1 MNLSLWQQRFEAWL
15 RQHYQYQDA
24 AHDIGHFRRVW
35 LTAGRLSADEPVDLL
50 VVLTACYFHDIVSLA
65 KNHPQRHLSSQMAA
79 EKTRQILT
87 EEFTD
92 FPAASIPGV
101 LHAIAAHSFSGGIAP
116 ETPEAKIV
124 QDADRLEALGAI
136 GLARVFAV
144 GGALNQALFDP
155 EDPFAERRELNDRR
169 YSLDHF
175 QCKLLRLPESMQTRK
190 GREMA
195 TDSAR
200 FLVQFMARL
209 SAELDGDYSGSD
221 AEIAQR
227 FAPQS

>member
-1 MNLSLWQQRFEAWL
+1 MNLSHWQQRFEAWL
-15 RQHYQYQDA
+15 HQHYEHQDA

-35 LTAGRLSADEPVDLL
+35 LTAGRLAVDEPVDLL

-79 EKTRQILT
+79 EKTRQILM
-87 EEFTD
+87 EDFTD
-92 FPAASIPGV
+92 FPAESIAGV
-101 LHAIAAHSFSGGIAP
+101 LHAISAHSYSGGIAP
-116 ETPEAKIV
+116 ETLEAKIV

-144 GGALNQALFDP
+144 GGALNHALFDP
-155 EDPFAERRELNDRR
+155 EDPFAEQRELNDRR

-175 QCKLLRLPESMQTRK
+175 QCKLLRLPESMQTAK

-195 TDSAR
+195 NDSAR

-209 SAELDGDYSGSD
+209 SAELVGDYSGSD
-221 AEIAQR
+221 ARIAQR